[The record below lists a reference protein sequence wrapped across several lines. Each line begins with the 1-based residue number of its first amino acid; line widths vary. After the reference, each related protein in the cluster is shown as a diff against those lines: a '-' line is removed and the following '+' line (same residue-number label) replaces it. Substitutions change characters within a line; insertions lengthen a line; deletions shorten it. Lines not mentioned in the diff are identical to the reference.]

1 VGKYYLFT
9 CGEVKEYH
17 EGELQ
22 IIFDKNSHFMEKE
35 NVHFGVNPKKLTR
48 INKILE
54 ESPEHDINVIGIVRK
69 IKNKG

>member
-1 VGKYYLFT
+1 MGKYYLFT

-22 IIFDKNSHFMEKE
+22 IIFDKNSHFLEKE

-54 ESPEHDINVIGIVRK
+54 ESP
-69 IKNKG
+69 